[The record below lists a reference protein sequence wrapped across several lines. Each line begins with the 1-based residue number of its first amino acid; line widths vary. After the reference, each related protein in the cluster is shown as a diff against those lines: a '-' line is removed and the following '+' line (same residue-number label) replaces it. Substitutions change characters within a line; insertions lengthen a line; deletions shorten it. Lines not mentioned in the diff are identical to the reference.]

1 MEIGKLKNSI
11 ANAEVTSEIDGVVK
25 SVNSIENPEVNSMT
39 GEAEPFMTVLATGN
53 FRIKGTV
60 NETEY
65 VGSHRGAA
73 GNYSFKGR

>member
-39 GEAEPFMTVLATGN
+39 GEAEPFMTVLAT
-53 FRIKGTV
+53 V
-60 NETEY
+60 PPPLMETAMPRPLPTM
-65 VGSHRGAA
+65 GRT
-73 GNYSFKGR
+73 YSVSAPAH